1 MGTLFF
7 LKSGSFSPQP
17 GQKVLKAADYA
28 VLAQAE
34 DIVRLAELEAES
46 IRAAAKEAYEA
57 EKQRGYSDGLE
68 AGKLETAA
76 QMMDTVAA
84 GVDYL
89 AGLETRIVDLV
100 MHALR
105 KIIDGFDDKERVL
118 GLVRK
123 ALGYARSQK
132 RVVLRVCPEEAEI
145 VQEHLRDLLRDF
157 PGIGILDVA
166 PDPRLDK
173 GACVLESELGLI
185 DAGLD
190 VQLANI
196 RKAFQRQLQA
206 RQRDA

>member
-1 MGTLFF
+1 MGTLLC
-7 LKSGSFSPQP
+7 LKNGSFSPLP
-17 GQKVLKAADYA
+17 GQKLLKAADYA
-28 VLAQAE
+28 ILAQAE

-46 IRAAAKEAYEA
+46 IRVAAKDAYES
-57 EKQRGYSDGLE
+57 EKKRGYSDGLE
-68 AGKLETAA
+68 AGKMEMAV

-89 AGLETRIVDLV
+89 AGLEKRIVDLV
-100 MHALR
+100 MQVIR
-105 KIIDGFDDKERVL
+105 KVIDGFDDKERVL

-123 ALGYARSQK
+123 ALSYARSQK
-132 RVVLRVCPEEAEI
+132 RVVLRVCPEDSEI

-166 PDPRLDK
+166 SDPRLDK
-173 GACVLESELGLI
+173 GACILESELGLV
-185 DAGLD
+185 DAGLE
-190 VQLANI
+190 VQLAGI

>member
-1 MGTLFF
+1 MGTLLC
-7 LKSGSFSPQP
+7 LKNGSFSPQP
-17 GQKVLKAADYA
+17 GRKVLKAADYA

-46 IRAAAKEAYEA
+46 IRASAKEAYES
-57 EKQRGYSDGLE
+57 EKKRGYSDGLA
-68 AGKLETAA
+68 AGKMEIAA
-76 QMMDTVAA
+76 QMVDTVAA

-89 AGLETRIVDLV
+89 AGLEKRIVDLV
-100 MHALR
+100 MHAVR
-105 KIIDGFDDKERVL
+105 KIIDGFDDEDRVL

-123 ALGYARSQK
+123 ALSYARSQK

-166 PDPRLDK
+166 SDPRLDK

-196 RKAFQRQLQA
+196 RKAFQLQLQA
-206 RQRDA
+206 GQRHA